1 MGAMLCK
8 FGDDA
13 NKHPNRD
20 VLMMKVSPLKE
31 DACSSG
37 KHDSSHPVVHTYV
50 LVIQQHHHHHCL
62 LARQMC
68 E

>member
-37 KHDSSHPVVHTYV
+37 KHDSS
-50 LVIQQHHHHHCL
+50 Q
-62 LARQMC
+62 
-68 E
+68 